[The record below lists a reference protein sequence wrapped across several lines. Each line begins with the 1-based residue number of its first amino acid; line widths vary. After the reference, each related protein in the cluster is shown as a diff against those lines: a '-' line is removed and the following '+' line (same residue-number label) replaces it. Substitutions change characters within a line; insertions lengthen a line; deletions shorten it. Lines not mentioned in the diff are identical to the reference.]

1 MRLSSVSL
9 GTNALA
15 ELQSLRHRDTRSP
28 VPGSE
33 ADCEPRKELKAMTD
47 RISARVVGALFMVAT
62 LAGDRRFD
70 QSKQPVH

>member
-28 VPGSE
+28 VPGS
-33 ADCEPRKELKAMTD
+33 D